1 MEAVIPAKANRKVPR
16 ECNWWL
22 YKERHVV
29 ECMFGKLKH
38 YRRIF
43 SRFEKTT
50 RNFMGM
56 LTFAA
61 TLLWL
66 R

>member
-1 MEAVIPAKANRKVPR
+1 MQLVALQGATRG
-16 ECNWWL
+16 
-22 YKERHVV
+22 

-43 SRFEKTT
+43 SRFEKTM